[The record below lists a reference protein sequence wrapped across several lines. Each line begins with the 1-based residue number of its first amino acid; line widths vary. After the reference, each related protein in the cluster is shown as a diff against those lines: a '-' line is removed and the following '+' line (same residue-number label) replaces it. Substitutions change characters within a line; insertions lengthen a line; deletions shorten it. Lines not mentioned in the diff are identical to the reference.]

1 MKSTRVKRTRET
13 KAIEKLMTE
22 HFPNHARDFPPAAY
36 RYNPASIRVRVVDEQ
51 FKDKSLTERERMVR
65 PILEELPEETQADI
79 MILLL
84 LSPDEMNG
92 TMMSHEFDHPTQ
104 PPNRARR

>member
-1 MKSTRVKRTRET
+1 VKSALVKRTRET

-22 HFPNHARDFPPAAY
+22 HFPNHARAFPPAAY

-51 FKDKSLTERERMVR
+51 FKDKSLTERERMVL
-65 PILEELPEETQADI
+65 PILEKLPEETQADI

-92 TMMSHEFDHPTQ
+92 TMMSHEFDHPT
-104 PPNRARR
+104 PPANRARR